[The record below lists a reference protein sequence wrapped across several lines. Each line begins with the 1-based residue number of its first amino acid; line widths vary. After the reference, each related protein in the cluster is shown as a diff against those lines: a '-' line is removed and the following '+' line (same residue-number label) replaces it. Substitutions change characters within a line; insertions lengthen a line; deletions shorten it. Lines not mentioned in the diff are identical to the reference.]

1 MLKEIIIAVQAYF
14 KAHQFIQQHRL
25 WKWIIIPGILY
36 ALLFAASMGFFLHT
50 TSGVIEW
57 LSLKTGLKTWLDKM
71 QSTWLGFLF
80 TLSSLGLLLIQMLF
94 YFSFFKY
101 FYLIVGSPVFA
112 YLSEK
117 TEAIINHQEY
127 PFSLRQLG
135 TDMWR
140 GIRLA
145 IRNALWQTVYLIA
158 LLILSII
165 PLFGLITPIIALFI
179 EGYYYGF
186 SMLDYSMGRHN
197 KTMGESTYY
206 IATHK
211 GLAIGNGLI
220 FYIMHLL
227 LFVGWVLAPAYAVVA
242 ATLALYPLHQTEA
255 PTIYFPGK
263 PPSEKNHSTS

>member
-1 MLKEIIIAVQAYF
+1 LLKEIIIAIQAYF
-14 KAHQFIQQHRL
+14 KAHQFIKQHKL

-36 ALLFAASMGFFLHT
+36 ALLFVFSMGFFLHT

-57 LSLKTGLKTWLDKM
+57 LSLKTGLKTWLDKI

-80 TLSSLGLLLIQMLF
+80 TLSSLGLLLIQLLF

-117 TEAIINHQEY
+117 TEAIINHQDY

-158 LLILSII
+158 LMLLSII
-165 PLFGLITPIIALFI
+165 PLFGLITPIIALFV

-186 SMLDYSMGRHN
+186 SMLDYSMERHQ
-197 KTMGESTYY
+197 KTMSESAFYVG
-206 IATHK
+206 THR
-211 GLAIGNGLI
+211 GLAIGNGLV
-220 FYIMHLL
+220 FYAMHLVP
-227 LFVGWVLAPAYAVVA
+227 FIGWVLAPAYAIVA
-242 ATLALYPLHQTEA
+242 ATLAVYPLHEA
-255 PTIYFPGK
+255 AAPKIYVPGK
-263 PPSEKNHSTS
+263 PNASHPT